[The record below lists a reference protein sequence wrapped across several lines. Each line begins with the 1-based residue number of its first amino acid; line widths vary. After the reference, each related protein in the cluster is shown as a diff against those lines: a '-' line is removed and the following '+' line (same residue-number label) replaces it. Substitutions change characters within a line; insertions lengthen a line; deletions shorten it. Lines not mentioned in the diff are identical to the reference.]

1 MIQKGQLI
9 CTFTVTL
16 TIYIDNNS
24 LKSMKLTY
32 LKIFNNILRTAV
44 RFRNKSIYKMSNLFF
59 LKY

>member
-44 RFRNKSIYKMSNLFF
+44 RFKSFF
-59 LKY
+59 SKILKYDKIPEL